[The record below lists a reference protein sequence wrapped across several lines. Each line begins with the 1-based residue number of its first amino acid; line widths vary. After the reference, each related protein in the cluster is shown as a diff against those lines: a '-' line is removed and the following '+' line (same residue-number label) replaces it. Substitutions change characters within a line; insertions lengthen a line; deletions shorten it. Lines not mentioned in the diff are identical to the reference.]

1 MTFKYTGELLGV
13 DHATIIHG
21 CKNTINFMTLGE
33 SDYTNAMVDW
43 RLIFDENHIDISNEL
58 DARQRIKARIVN
70 IISDGIVDRVIDV
83 EEREQILK
91 EVLASMCPTPE
102 ETEEISLY

>member
-21 CKNTINFMTLGE
+21 CKNTISFMTLGE
-33 SDYTNAMVDW
+33 ADYTNAMMDW

-91 EVLASMCPTPE
+91 EVLASMCVTPE

>member
-21 CKNTINFMTLGE
+21 CKNAINFMKLGE
-33 SDYTNAMVDW
+33 TDYTNAMVDW

-58 DARQRIKARIVN
+58 NARQRIKARIVN
-70 IISDGIVDRVIDV
+70 IITDGIVDQVIKI
-83 EEREQILK
+83 EEREDIIK
-91 EVLASMCPTPE
+91 EVLESMCPSPE
-102 ETEEISLY
+102 DAEVISLY